1 MNIQNF
7 FLPFCIL
14 LSCSCNPIEEQHSNK
29 SSASTTS
36 FASQNPKEVVQAWQ
50 SLLDAYEL
58 EQAKS
63 IASPEAQQFLDL
75 LASYGNGL
83 PKDSLITTSE
93 ILNIECIEKQN
104 QATCYTLIR
113 DLTFKE
119 IYRDTFDLILEDNN
133 WLITVRQE

>member
-7 FLPFCIL
+7 FLSFCIVL
-14 LSCSCNPIEEQHSNK
+14 LCSCNPAEEQHSNQ
-29 SSASTTS
+29 S
-36 FASQNPKEVVQAWQ
+36 FASINSFVSQTPKEVVRAWQ

-58 EQAKS
+58 DQAKS

-83 PKDSLITTSE
+83 PKDSLITASE
-93 ILNIECIEKQN
+93 ILKIECVEGQN

-119 IYRDTFDLILEDNN
+119 IYRDTFDLILEGNN
-133 WLITVRQE
+133 WLITIRQE